1 MFDPKKTG
9 FENSKT
15 FWAPPGSLIAGRY
28 EVDEILGTAAF
39 STALQ
44 CVDLSIEDDGHEEND
59 DAWVCLKVIKEGKD
73 FFDQSLDEI
82 KLLQYI
88 NRHGDSEKQC
98 FLRLVDF
105 FYHKEHLF
113 IVSELLRENLYEFG
127 RTIVESGQPPYFTIP
142 RLKKISHQCLKALA
156 YIHGLGLIHC
166 DIKPENI
173 VMKSYSRCLCKVI
186 DFGSSCFASDRL
198 TTYIQSRSYRAPEVI
213 IGHTYDG
220 RIDIWSLGAV
230 LAEMYAGYVLFQ
242 NDSVPR
248 MLARITAILGP
259 FPRTMLLRGRDTHK
273 YFTTDHIVY
282 ERPGEDTEE
291 ERNSNE
297 GEDGDSGDDTKV
309 ASKHGTLITGNGKV
323 DCSSDSNDDRSDGSN
338 NSRKGDEPDVYLIR
352 PKRTSL
358 AQRMHLAEAQS
369 RAVDR
374 LKSKE
379 TREDTPGVD
388 EMASEDEIKDMQAV
402 LFIDFVQQMLTLNPE
417 ERPTASTLLQHPFLA
432 DVEETDVYWDA
443 YAHSRENGEESLRNQ
458 TDNENKEGRVD
469 TQVKR
474 DESADDSDNEGE
486 PEDE

>member
-1 MFDPKKTG
+1 MASLLDALMNYTGTGSPQKGQNSVSNTSTGPRDGWQYGDEDDGIVLQGMSMEEFMKLEDLAQQNVSMENVQKNVDDIAARKPVVEEEIQSGVSVEATIVNKGDTDSDSEDDGVNYHSASEYEAELAGAMGQLKVATPETSLGAADLPPPPPQPHSSLDAHTQNKSDAREAILAQHNFPRFAEGKQYSYFNLKVVFDPKKTG

-98 FLRLVDF
+98 FLRLVD

-282 ERPGEDTEE
+282 ERRRG
-291 ERNSNE
+291 
-297 GEDGDSGDDTKV
+297 
-309 ASKHGTLITGNGKV
+309 H
-323 DCSSDSNDDRSDGSN
+323 
-338 NSRKGDEPDVYLIR
+338 
-352 PKRTSL
+352 
-358 AQRMHLAEAQS
+358 
-369 RAVDR
+369 
-374 LKSKE
+374 
-379 TREDTPGVD
+379 
-388 EMASEDEIKDMQAV
+388 
-402 LFIDFVQQMLTLNPE
+402 
-417 ERPTASTLLQHPFLA
+417 
-432 DVEETDVYWDA
+432 
-443 YAHSRENGEESLRNQ
+443 
-458 TDNENKEGRVD
+458 
-469 TQVKR
+469 
-474 DESADDSDNEGE
+474 
-486 PEDE
+486 